1 MAQQSEAGGGAGGM
15 KAKRAHNAPL
25 HFPAVP
31 LREANG
37 RAGKHHK
44 IVSDILSD
52 FARLDQYS
60 AIKIDLAE
68 VGKKKAD
75 LRAALH
81 RAAKKKNLDLVTTSD
96 EKHLY
101 VFRSPSKNPT

>member
-1 MAQQSEAGGGAGGM
+1 M
-15 KAKRAHNAPL
+15 KAKKTQISPP

-31 LREANG
+31 LTDANQ

-52 FARLDQYS
+52 LARLDQYS
-60 AIKIDLAE
+60 AIKIDLAA

-81 RAAKKKNLDLVTTSD
+81 RAAKKKNRDLVTTSD
-96 EKHLY
+96 ERHLY
-101 VFRSPSKNPT
+101 VFRFPSKNPT

>member
-1 MAQQSEAGGGAGGM
+1 M
-15 KAKRAHNAPL
+15 KAKKAHNAPL

-31 LREANG
+31 LSEANG

-44 IVSDILSD
+44 IVSDILGD

-68 VGKKKAD
+68 VGQKRAD

-81 RAAKKKNLDLVTTSD
+81 RAARKKNVDLATTSD
-96 EKHLY
+96 ERHLY
-101 VFRSPSKNPT
+101 VFRFPSKNPT

>member
-1 MAQQSEAGGGAGGM
+1 M
-15 KAKRAHNAPL
+15 KAKKTQISPP

-31 LREANG
+31 LTDANQ

-52 FARLDQYS
+52 LGKLDQYS
-60 AIKIDLAE
+60 AIKIDLVE
-68 VGKKKAD
+68 LGKNKGD

-81 RAAKKKNLDLVTTSD
+81 RAAKKKNIDLVTTSD
-96 EKHLY
+96 ERNLY
-101 VFRSPSKNPT
+101 VFLPPHKNPA

>member
-1 MAQQSEAGGGAGGM
+1 M
-15 KAKRAHNAPL
+15 KAKKTQNSPL

-31 LREANG
+31 LSEANG

-52 FARLDQYS
+52 LAKIDQYS

-68 VGKKKAD
+68 VVKKKAD

-81 RAAKKKNLDLVTTSD
+81 RAANKKKLDLVTTSD
-96 EKHLY
+96 ERHLY
-101 VFRSPSKNPT
+101 VFRSPSKNPA

>member
-1 MAQQSEAGGGAGGM
+1 M
-15 KAKRAHNAPL
+15 KAKNSKAGQP

-31 LREANG
+31 LTEANQ

-52 FARLDQYS
+52 LARLDQYS
-60 AIKIDLAE
+60 AIKIDLVE
-68 VGKKKAD
+68 VGTRKAH

-81 RAAKKKNLDLVTTSD
+81 RAAKKKNVDLVTTSD
-96 EKHLY
+96 ERYLY
-101 VFRSPSKNPT
+101 VFRFSSKNPT

>member
-1 MAQQSEAGGGAGGM
+1 M
-15 KAKRAHNAPL
+15 KAKKTQDSPL
-25 HFPAVP
+25 HFPVVP
-31 LREANG
+31 LTEANQ

-52 FARLDQYS
+52 FARLDQYG

-81 RAAKKKNLDLVTTSD
+81 RAVKKKNLNLVTTSD
-96 EKHLY
+96 ERHLY
-101 VFRSPSKNPT
+101 VFRFPFKNPT